1 MAGDGRGRAGEL
13 ILLTSYQE
21 RAPQMQFSS
30 FYHQAANRT
39 LEASHQELLR
49 HGGFCCGMERTF
61 SGPTLGSHAA
71 RVAVL
76 MAFL

>member
-1 MAGDGRGRAGEL
+1 MEGDGRGRPGDL
-13 ILLTSYQE
+13 ILLLSYQE

-39 LEASHQELLR
+39 LEASHEELRR
-49 HGGFCCGMERTF
+49 HGGFCCGMERNL